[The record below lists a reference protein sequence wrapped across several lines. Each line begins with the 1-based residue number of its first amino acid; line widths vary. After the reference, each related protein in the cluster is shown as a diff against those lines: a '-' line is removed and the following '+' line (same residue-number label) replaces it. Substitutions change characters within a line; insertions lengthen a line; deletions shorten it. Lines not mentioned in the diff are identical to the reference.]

1 MLFCRI
7 LTGDIDLMFFLS
19 QMLLSQGK
27 TSLSQ
32 KIVSVQ
38 IISQEML
45 SFSFLYGLYSKELE
59 NVDHLLTWAKF
70 Y

>member
-45 SFSFLYGLYSKELE
+45 SFSFL
-59 NVDHLLTWAKF
+59 
-70 Y
+70 